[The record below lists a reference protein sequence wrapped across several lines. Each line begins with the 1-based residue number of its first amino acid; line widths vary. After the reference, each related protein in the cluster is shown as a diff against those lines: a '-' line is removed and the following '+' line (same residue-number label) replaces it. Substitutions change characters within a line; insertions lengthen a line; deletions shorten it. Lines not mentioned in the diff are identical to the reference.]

1 MAGYVDYDLTVD
13 VDAIVAAAVA
23 QLQAALGV
31 TLNEGDPAV
40 ALLEA
45 IALRNAETRL
55 ITVDVAAAAFADFG
69 RKIVGV
75 EQIAAAPA
83 TVAST
88 WTAVDNA
95 GYTIPAGTRVSYA
108 TTGDQR
114 IGFEVVT
121 ETVIAPGATQATGVE
136 LAALVAGEDA
146 NGLVA
151 GTVQLVDP
159 LAWVSSVVTTAT
171 TAGGV
176 DAELDADYLDRL
188 TETLQLL
195 TRVPIRPDDYAVA
208 ARSVAGVH
216 RALVVN
222 LYDADTSTPDVPGH
236 VTVVPVDEDGV
247 ALDAPTKAE
256 LEALLTDDGMRML
269 NVEVHVEDPTPVAIT
284 VDFDGVARDGYD
296 PDVLEAAGIAV
307 LNAALD
313 PGAWAGGDED
323 PPEWRAE
330 HTVYVNDLIGL
341 LYDQVEGL
349 HQVTLTINAGSANV
363 DLSSAGTVLAPLP
376 DATVTGTVV

>member
-1 MAGYVDYDLTVD
+1 MAGYVDYSLTVD

-23 QLQAALGV
+23 QLQTALGV

-69 RKIVGV
+69 RKIVAV
-75 EQIAAAPA
+75 QQIAAAPA

-88 WTAVDNA
+88 WTAVDDS
-95 GYTIPAGTRVSYA
+95 GYTIAAGTRVAYPV
-108 TTGDQR
+108 TGDR
-114 IGFEVVT
+114 SIGFEVVT
-121 ETVIAPGATQATGVE
+121 ETTIDPGDTEATGVQ
-136 LAALVAGEDA
+136 LAALVAGEAA
-146 NGLVA
+146 NDLAA
-151 GTVQLVDP
+151 GPVTLLDP
-159 LAWVSSVVTTAT
+159 LVWVSSVVTTAT
-171 TAGGV
+171 TSGGV
-176 DAELDADYLDRL
+176 DAELDSEYLDRL
-188 TETLQLL
+188 AQTLQLL
-195 TRVPIRPDDYAVA
+195 TRVPVIAEDYAVM

-222 LYDADTSTPDVPGH
+222 LYDADTSTPDAPGH
-236 VTVVPVDEDGV
+236 TTVIPVDEDGE

-256 LEALLTDDGMRML
+256 VEALLTADDMRAL
-269 NVEVHVEDPTPVAIT
+269 NVEVHVEDPTPVAIE
-284 VDFDGVARDGYD
+284 VDFAADAKDGYD
-296 PDVLEAAGIAV
+296 PAVVEAAGIAV

-313 PGAWAGGDED
+313 PGAWAGGGED

-341 LYDQVEGL
+341 LYDQVTGIE
-349 HQVTLTINAGSANV
+349 HVTLTLDAAGANV
-363 DLSSAGTVLAPLP
+363 DLSAGGTVLAPLP
-376 DATVTGTVV
+376 DATVTGTVT